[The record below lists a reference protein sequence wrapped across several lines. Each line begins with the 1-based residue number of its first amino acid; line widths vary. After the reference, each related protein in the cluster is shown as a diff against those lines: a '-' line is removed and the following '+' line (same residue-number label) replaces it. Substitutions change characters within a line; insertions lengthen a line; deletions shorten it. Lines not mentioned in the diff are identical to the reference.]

1 MKKPKGAVGAGGV
14 NPAPRSEDP
23 SVRVAAEQLLM
34 VPIGELV
41 PYANNARVHSKAQ
54 IAQLRASLRE
64 FGFVTPVLIDF
75 DNNIIAGHG
84 RVEAARAEG
93 MTEVPCVL
101 VSSLTEVQRKAY
113 VLADNRLSETAAWD
127 EPLLRMELVGLEKLS
142 FDTGIIGFS
151 AETLE
156 AFPIGGGARDPGKSV
171 NVGSYTRAAPGLGA
185 EDPEGQPPEP
195 METEETDEYRAFVNK
210 FKPKHKLTTD
220 DCYTPDNVYGAVRD
234 WAVRRYGLEGAEV
247 LRPFWP
253 GGDYQGMEYPEGC
266 VVIDN
271 PPFSILSEICRF
283 YGDRGVRY
291 FLFAP
296 TLTLFSTA
304 AGSCNY
310 VLVGHSITYANG
322 AVVNTSFATNLG
334 EYKIETA
341 PELYRLVKAADNENR
356 TETALERPGYVY
368 PDEVI
373 TPAAHRLSKLGQTL
387 RVRAEDAVFVRALD
401 SQRAEDKAIFGAGFL
416 LSPRA
421 AADYAAAEQAVMEQT
436 AATVWELSDR
446 ERALIQSLEKGGGDY
461 AGIETAHGC
470 NRGQWPQASQQGG
483 GGGAAQT

>member
-1 MKKPKGAVGAGGV
+1 MNKLGGAVGAGGV
-14 NPAPRSEDP
+14 NPAPRAADLF
-23 SVRVAAEQLLM
+23 VRVAAEQLLM

-93 MTEVPCVL
+93 MAEVPCVL
-101 VSSLTEVQRKAY
+101 VSSLTEAQRRAY
-113 VLADNRLSETAAWD
+113 ILADNRLSETAAWD
-127 EPLLRMELVGLEKLS
+127 EPALRIELEGLKALS

-151 AETLE
+151 AASLE
-156 AFPIGGGARDPGKSV
+156 AFPIGGAPKAPGKSV
-171 NVGSYTRAAPGLGA
+171 NVGGYTRAAPGLGA
-185 EDPEGQPPEP
+185 AEAEEP
-195 METEETDEYRAFVNK
+195 GETEEYRAFVDK
-210 FKPKHKLTTD
+210 FKPKLTTD
-220 DCYTPDNVYGAVRD
+220 DCCTPENIYAAARD
-234 WAVRRYGLEGAEV
+234 WAVRRYGLGNAEV

-271 PPFSILSEICRF
+271 PPFSILSEICNF
-283 YGDRGVRY
+283 YAERKVRY

-310 VLVGHSITYANG
+310 VPVGVGVTYANG
-322 AVVNTSFATNLG
+322 AVVSTSFVTNLG
-334 EYKIETA
+334 EYRIETA
-341 PELYRLVKAADNENR
+341 PELYRLVKAADDKNR
-356 TETALERPGYVY
+356 REASPELPGYVY
-368 PDEVI
+368 PDEVL
-373 TPAAHRLSKLGQTL
+373 TSAVYRLAKRGQAL
-387 RVRAEDAVFVRALD
+387 CIRAEDAVFVRALD
-401 SQRAEDKAIFGAGFL
+401 SQRAVKKAIYGAGFL

-421 AADYAAAEQAVMEQT
+421 TAERAAAER
-436 AATVWELSDR
+436 AAGEREAEKRPSFRWELSDR
-446 ERALIQSLEKGGGDY
+446 ERELLNSLEEGGEGC
-461 AGIETAHGC
+461 AGAETAH
-470 NRGQWPQASQQGG
+470 
-483 GGGAAQT
+483 